1 MDNSEGIHRHSLR
14 LKDFDYSQAGAYFV
28 TICTK
33 NRQCIFG
40 TIQQGKMQLNASGR
54 VASAQW
60 QQLPYRFTDLELGEW
75 VVMPNHI
82 HGILVITGR
91 GEAYMGRGE
100 ASLKKIEFVD
110 MDPFLPDASP
120 LQLESIS
127 KDVSPLRPTGTTSG
141 SVGAMIQNYKSITSR
156 KISAQIEK
164 MRGSVWQRNYYEH
177 VIRNECELNAISIYI
192 LTNPQNWEKDTEYI
206 M

>member
-40 TIQQGKMQLNASGR
+40 TIQKGKMQLNASGR

-60 QQLPYRFTDLELGEW
+60 QQLPYRFTDLDLGEW

-91 GEAYMGRGE
+91 GEA
-100 ASLKKIEFVD
+100 SLNSKSGDAE
-110 MDPFLPDASP
+110 PLSEDASP
-120 LQLESIS
+120 
-127 KDVSPLRPTGTTSG
+127 PRPIGTTPG

-156 KISAQIEK
+156 KISAQIEI
-164 MRGSVWQRNYYEH
+164 MRESVWQRNYYEH
-177 VIRNECELNAISIYI
+177 VIRNERELNAISEYI
-192 LTNPQNWEKDTEYI
+192 HANPQNWEKDTEYI